1 MKSINF
7 FEKILDNVI
16 DCVYVLDD
24 EGNYIFV
31 NSAYVKML
39 NMPKDVL
46 LKYNVHD
53 FLKTGQI
60 DLCVSDIVYKEK
72 KQIIMFQD
80 VVDTQ
85 NFGRPKKYRQ
95 LIISTPLFDTKKNI
109 KNIVAVVR
117 PIQQMEDLYLKAS
130 SSRFLSTVSKQQNNE
145 DNSIIANS
153 KLMKNIIHIAN
164 SVSKSDSSILVSGE
178 TGCGKNVFVEYIHKL
193 SSRNNK
199 KLVTINCSS
208 VAENLLEAELFGY
221 EKGSFTG
228 ALKSGKEGLIESAD
242 GGTLF
247 LDEINSMPLN
257 LQSKVLHALETKT
270 IRRVGSTMNRKI
282 DFRLIS
288 ATNES
293 LEKLIEEK
301 KFRSDLYYRISVI
314 PIFIPPLRERKEDI
328 IPLAIHFLNI
338 YSKMYGKDVFFTEN
352 SLTNLENYSWPG
364 NVRELRN
371 VVERAVVMATE
382 TTIHIDNLE
391 ELEQKES
398 EIYLN
403 KTFKS
408 YTNKVYDN
416 LINDQI
422 SLQEYIENEE
432 KKYIEYVLNKY
443 NSTYK
448 VAEILN
454 TSQSTIMRK
463 KKKYNI

>member
-130 SSRFLSTVSKQQNNE
+130 SSRYLSTVAKQQNDE

-199 KLVTINCSS
+199 NLVTINCSS

-288 ATNES
+288 ATNEP
-293 LEKLIEEK
+293 LEKLVEEK

-314 PIFIPPLRERKEDI
+314 PIFIPPLRDRKEDI
-328 IPLAIHFLNI
+328 MPLAMHFLNI
-338 YSKMYGKDVFFTEN
+338 YSKMYGKDVFFTES

-403 KTFKS
+403 KTFRPN
-408 YTNKVYDN
+408 TNKVYDN

-422 SLQEYIENEE
+422 SLQEHIENEE